1 MPDAQLKTDGHAT
14 AAAKL
19 QEALHRALDA
29 LEPELR
35 SVFLLRD
42 MEKLSGDDAARRLQ
56 LSPST
61 VKARLQRARKEICRL
76 LWQQFDQGQADLQH
90 DVSWKALPYEA
101 ERSSKPRRAP
111 RRAA

>member
-1 MPDAQLKTDGHAT
+1 MPDAQTNTDGHAI

-76 LWQQFDQGQADLQH
+76 LWQQFDQGQAHSQH
-90 DVSWKALPYEA
+90 DVGWKSPPPEA
-101 ERSSKPRRAP
+101 VHSSKARRGP